1 MTSRPSTKSNSSTPD
16 KNIIRYPLKNDY
28 MFRAVFQSR
37 PKALEGLCRS
47 LLRLSPSDSLH
58 IDLKNPI
65 QLGAAIDNKEFIL
78 DLALTINDN
87 LYLNLEMQL
96 YNDGYWPERSLSYT
110 CRSFDNLNRGTQYKD
125 VLPVLHIGFL
135 DFTLFP
141 EHPEFVAEY
150 KMMNTN
156 PVHHNIFSD
165 KFCIS
170 VVDLTQIERAT
181 EEDKQYDINLWA
193 RVLTAKTWEE
203 VDMMAQDNEYLRETS
218 NAMYELDQDR
228 LIRQQCQAREDFL
241 YWERIKENRNK
252 RTEEQL
258 AAANAELDR
267 RRTELTDKDAKLA
280 DKDAELADKDAKLAD
295 KDAELERQKAKLAA
309 KDAQIAELLARFG
322 ESNQ

>member
-1 MTSRPSTKSNSSTPD
+1 MTSKTSNQSNHSAPD
-16 KNIIRYPLKNDY
+16 KNLIRYTLKNDY

-47 LLRLSPSDSLH
+47 LLHLSPSDTLH

-65 QLGAAIDNKEFIL
+65 QLGESIESKEFVL
-78 DLALTINDN
+78 DLALTINDS

-110 CRSFDNLNRGTQYKD
+110 CRSFDNLNRGAKYKD

-141 EHPEFVAEY
+141 EHPEFVADY

-156 PVHHNIFSD
+156 PQHRYFFSD
-165 KFCIS
+165 KFRIS
-170 VVDLTQIERAT
+170 VVNLTQIERAT
-181 EEDKQYDINLWA
+181 EEDKQYGIDLWA

-203 VDMMAQDNEYLRETS
+203 IDMLAQDNEYLRETS
-218 NAMYELDQDR
+218 NAMYELDQDL

-241 YWERIKENRNK
+241 YWERIKANHTKQVE
-252 RTEEQL
+252 TEL
-258 AAANAELDR
+258 AETKAELSNQ
-267 RRTELTDKDAKLA
+267 K
-280 DKDAELADKDAKLAD
+280 AELAAKN
-295 KDAELERQKAKLAA
+295 AELERQKAELAA
-309 KDAQIAELLARFG
+309 KDALIAELLA
-322 ESNQ
+322 QKAATDQ

>member
-1 MTSRPSTKSNSSTPD
+1 MASTSNELTPSTPD
-16 KNIIRYPLKNDY
+16 KNLIRYPLKNDY

-65 QLGAAIDNKEFIL
+65 QLGAAIDNKEFVL

-110 CRSFDNLNRGTQYKD
+110 CRSFDNLNRGAKYKD

-141 EHPEFVAEY
+141 EHPEFVADY

-156 PVHHNIFSD
+156 PQHRYFFSD
-165 KFCIS
+165 KFRIS
-170 VVDLTQIERAT
+170 VVNLTQIERAT
-181 EEDKQYDINLWA
+181 EEDKQYGIDLWA

-203 VDMMAQDNEYLRETS
+203 IDMLAQDNEYLRETS
-218 NAMYELDQDR
+218 NAMYELDQDL

-241 YWERIKENRNK
+241 YWERIKANHTKQVE
-252 RTEEQL
+252 TEL
-258 AAANAELDR
+258 AETKAELSNQ
-267 RRTELTDKDAKLA
+267 K
-280 DKDAELADKDAKLAD
+280 AELAAKN
-295 KDAELERQKAKLAA
+295 AELERQKAELAA
-309 KDAQIAELLARFG
+309 KDALIAELLA
-322 ESNQ
+322 QKAATDQ

>member
-1 MTSRPSTKSNSSTPD
+1 MITRPSNESNASTPD

-47 LLRLSPSDSLH
+47 LLRLSPSDSVH

-110 CRSFDNLNRGTQYKD
+110 CRSFDNLNRGTQYQD

-156 PVHHNIFSD
+156 PLHHNIFSD
-165 KFCIS
+165 KFRIS
-170 VVDLTQIERAT
+170 VVDLTQIEHAT
-181 EEDKQYDINLWA
+181 EEDK
-193 RVLTAKTWEE
+193 K
-203 VDMMAQDNEYLRETS
+203 YLRETS

-228 LIRQQCQAREDFL
+228 PIRQQCQAREDFL
-241 YWERIKENRNK
+241 YRERIKENRNQRIK
-252 RTEEQL
+252 
-258 AAANAELDR
+258 
-267 RRTELTDKDAKLA
+267 TELAETKAELA
-280 DKDAELADKDAKLAD
+280 DKDAELA
-295 KDAELERQKAKLAA
+295 A
-309 KDAQIAELLARFG
+309 KDALIAELLARYG
-322 ESNQ
+322 KDN

>member
-1 MTSRPSTKSNSSTPD
+1 MTTKANESITSTPD
-16 KNIIRYPLKNDY
+16 KNRIRYPLKNDY

-37 PKALEGLCRS
+37 PKALQGLCRS

-65 QLGAAIDNKEFIL
+65 QLGAAIDNKEFVL
-78 DLALTINDN
+78 DLALTINN
-87 LYLNLEMQL
+87 SLYLNLEMQL

-110 CRSFDNLNRGTQYKD
+110 CRSFDNLNRGAQYKD

-156 PVHHNIFSD
+156 SLHHNIFSS
-165 KFCIS
+165 KFRIS

-181 EEDKQYDINLWA
+181 EEDKQYDIDLWA
-193 RVLTAKTWEE
+193 RVLTATTWEE
-203 VDMMAQDNEYLRETS
+203 IDMLAKDNEYLRETS

-252 RTEEQL
+252 RVEAEL
-258 AAANAELDR
+258 ANAKAELANKNAEL
-267 RRTELTDKDAKLA
+267 EQQK
-280 DKDAELADKDAKLAD
+280 
-295 KDAELERQKAKLAA
+295 AELEQQKAELEKLR
-309 KDAQIAELLARFG
+309 AQANSLQNR
-322 ESNQ
+322 N

>member
-1 MTSRPSTKSNSSTPD
+1 MASKTNETTTSTSD
-16 KNIIRYPLKNDY
+16 KNLIRYPLKNDY

-37 PKALEGLCRS
+37 PKALQGLCRS

-65 QLGAAIDNKEFIL
+65 QLGAAIDNKEFVL
-78 DLALTINDN
+78 DLALTINDS

-110 CRSFDNLNRGTQYKD
+110 CRSFDNLNRGAQYSD

-150 KMMNTN
+150 KMMNMN
-156 PVHHNIFSD
+156 PEHRHFFSD
-165 KFCIS
+165 KFRIS

-181 EEDKQYDINLWA
+181 EEDKQYGIDLWA

-203 VDMMAQDNEYLRETS
+203 IEMLAQDNEYLRETS

-241 YWERIKENRNK
+241 YWERMKENRTK
-252 RTEEQL
+252 RMEEKIAEQE
-258 AAANAELDR
+258 AELKNQKA
-267 RRTELTDKDAKLA
+267 ELAN
-280 DKDAELADKDAKLAD
+280 KDAELAV
-295 KDAELERQKAKLAA
+295 KDAELAA
-309 KDAQIAELLARFG
+309 KDAQIAELLARLDK
-322 ESNQ
+322 SNN

>member
-1 MTSRPSTKSNSSTPD
+1 MTSRQPNESTSSTPD
-16 KNIIRYPLKNDY
+16 KNLIRYPLKNDY

-37 PKALEGLCRS
+37 PKALQGLCRS
-47 LLRLSPSDSLH
+47 LLRLSPSDSLR

-65 QLGAAIDNKEFIL
+65 QLGAAIDNKEFVL
-78 DLALTINDN
+78 DLALTINDS

-110 CRSFDNLNRGTQYKD
+110 CRSFDNLNRGAQYSE

-135 DFTLFP
+135 DFTLFS

-156 PVHHNIFSD
+156 PEHRYFFSD
-165 KFCIS
+165 KFRIS

-181 EEDKQYDINLWA
+181 EEDKQYGIDLWA

-203 VDMMAQDNEYLRETS
+203 IDMLAQDNEYLRETS

-241 YWERIKENRNK
+241 YWDRIK
-252 RTEEQL
+252 
-258 AAANAELDR
+258 ANH
-267 RRTELTDKDAKLA
+267 T
-280 DKDAELADKDAKLAD
+280 
-295 KDAELERQKAKLAA
+295 
-309 KDAQIAELLARFG
+309 
-322 ESNQ
+322 

>member
-1 MTSRPSTKSNSSTPD
+1 MTTNANESTTSTPD

-47 LLRLSPSDSLH
+47 LLRLSPSDSVH

-78 DLALTINDN
+78 DLALTINDS

-110 CRSFDNLNRGTQYKD
+110 CRSFDNLNRGTKYQD

-150 KMMNTN
+150 KMMNKN

-165 KFCIS
+165 KFRIS

-181 EEDKQYDINLWA
+181 EEDKRYDIDLWG
-193 RVLTAKTWEE
+193 RVLTATTWEE
-203 VDMMAQDNEYLRETS
+203 IDMLAQDNEYLRETS
-218 NAMYELDQDR
+218 NAMYELDQDL

-241 YWERIKENRNK
+241 YWERIK
-252 RTEEQL
+252 
-258 AAANAELDR
+258 ANHTKEVE
-267 RRTELTDKDAKLA
+267 TELANTK
-280 DKDAELADKDAKLAD
+280 AELAAKN
-295 KDAELERQKAKLAA
+295 AELAA
-309 KDAQIAELLARFG
+309 KDAQIAELLARYAKD
-322 ESNQ
+322 N

>member
-1 MTSRPSTKSNSSTPD
+1 MTSTSNEPTTSTPD

-47 LLRLSPSDSLH
+47 LLRLSPSDSIH

-110 CRSFDNLNRGTQYKD
+110 CRSFDNLNRGAGYD
-125 VLPVLHIGFL
+125 EVLPVLHIGFL

-150 KMMNTN
+150 KMMNSN

-165 KFCIS
+165 KFRIS

-181 EEDKQYDINLWA
+181 EEDKQYSIDLWA

-203 VDMMAQDNEYLRETS
+203 IDMLAKDNEYLRETS

-241 YWERIKENRNK
+241 YWERIKENRNQRIAAELAETK
-252 RTEEQL
+252 AELAGKDITLENQKAEIENQKTEIENQKAEIENQKAEL
-258 AAANAELDR
+258 AA
-267 RRTELTDKDAKLA
+267 
-280 DKDAELADKDAKLAD
+280 KDAE
-295 KDAELERQKAKLAA
+295 LAA
-309 KDAQIAELLARFG
+309 KDAQIAELLARYAKD
-322 ESNQ
+322 N

>member
-1 MTSRPSTKSNSSTPD
+1 MASRPSNESNASTPD

-47 LLRLSPSDSLH
+47 LLRLSPSDSVH

-65 QLGAAIDNKEFIL
+65 QLGTAIDNKEFVL

-110 CRSFDNLNRGTQYKD
+110 CRSFDNLNRGAGYD
-125 VLPVLHIGFL
+125 EVLPVLHIGFL

-156 PVHHNIFSD
+156 PAHRNFFSD
-165 KFCIS
+165 KFRIS

-181 EEDKQYDINLWA
+181 DEDKQYDIDLWA

-203 VDMMAQDNEYLRETS
+203 IDMLAQDNEYLRETS

-241 YWERIKENRNK
+241 YWERMKENRNK
-252 RTEEQL
+252 RIETEL
-258 AAANAELDR
+258 AETKVKLANKNAELAN
-267 RRTELTDKDAKLA
+267 KNS
-280 DKDAELADKDAKLAD
+280 
-295 KDAELERQKAKLAA
+295 ELENQKAEIENQKAEIENQKTEIENQKAELAA
-309 KDAQIAELLARFG
+309 KDARIAELLAHYG

>member
-1 MTSRPSTKSNSSTPD
+1 MASTSNELTPSTPD
-16 KNIIRYPLKNDY
+16 KNLIRYPLKNDY

-65 QLGAAIDNKEFIL
+65 QLGAAIDNKEFVL
-78 DLALTINDN
+78 DLALTINDS

-110 CRSFDNLNRGTQYKD
+110 CRSFDNLNRGTKYKD

-141 EHPEFVAEY
+141 KHPEFVAEY

-156 PVHHNIFSD
+156 PLHHNIFSD
-165 KFCIS
+165 KFRIS

-181 EEDKQYDINLWA
+181 EKDKQYGIDLWA
-193 RVLTAKTWEE
+193 RVLTATTWEE
-203 VDMMAQDNEYLRETS
+203 IDMLAKDNEYLRETS
-218 NAMYELDQDR
+218 NAMYELDQDL

-241 YWERIKENRNK
+241 YWERIKENRNQ
-252 RTEEQL
+252 RIE
-258 AAANAELDR
+258 
-267 RRTELTDKDAKLA
+267 TELAETKAKLA
-280 DKDAELADKDAKLAD
+280 DKDAELADKNAELKSHKAEL
-295 KDAELERQKAKLAA
+295 KSQKAELERQKAELAA

-322 ESNQ
+322 ESNE

>member
-1 MTSRPSTKSNSSTPD
+1 MTTKANESITSTPD
-16 KNIIRYPLKNDY
+16 KNRIRYPLKNDY

-37 PKALEGLCRS
+37 PKALQGLCRS

-65 QLGAAIDNKEFIL
+65 QLGAAIDNKEFVL
-78 DLALTINDN
+78 DLALTINN
-87 LYLNLEMQL
+87 SLYLNLEMQL

-110 CRSFDNLNRGTQYKD
+110 CRSFDNLNRGAQYKD

-165 KFCIS
+165 KFRIS

-181 EEDKQYDINLWA
+181 EEDKQYDIDLWA
-193 RVLTAKTWEE
+193 RVLTATTWEE
-203 VDMMAQDNEYLRETS
+203 IDMLAKDNEYLRETS

-241 YWERIKENRNK
+241 YWERMKENRAK
-252 RTEEQL
+252 RMEEKI
-258 AAANAELDR
+258 AEQ
-267 RRTELTDKDAKLA
+267 E
-280 DKDAELADKDAKLAD
+280 AELAV
-295 KDAELERQKAKLAA
+295 
-309 KDAQIAELLARFG
+309 KDAQIAELLAKLA
-322 ESNQ
+322 EKAAADQ

>member
-1 MTSRPSTKSNSSTPD
+1 MTTKANESTTSTPD
-16 KNIIRYPLKNDY
+16 KNLIRYPLKNDY

-47 LLRLSPSDSLH
+47 LLRLSPSDSLQVE
-58 IDLKNPI
+58 LKNPI
-65 QLGAAIDNKEFIL
+65 QLGETIDSKEFVL
-78 DLALTINDN
+78 DLALIINN
-87 LYLNLEMQL
+87 SLFLNLEMQL

-110 CRSFDNLNRGTQYKD
+110 CRSFDNLNRGAQYKD

-156 PVHHNIFSD
+156 PEHRYFFSD
-165 KFCIS
+165 KFRIS

-181 EEDKQYDINLWA
+181 EKDKQYGIDLWA

-203 VDMMAQDNEYLRETS
+203 IDMLAQDNEHLRETS
-218 NAMYELDQDR
+218 NAMYELDQDL

-241 YWERIKENRNK
+241 YWERMKENRTK
-252 RTEEQL
+252 RMEAKIAEQ
-258 AAANAELDR
+258 E
-267 RRTELTDKDAKLA
+267 
-280 DKDAELADKDAKLAD
+280 AELAA
-295 KDAELERQKAKLAA
+295 KDAELERQR
-309 KDAQIAELLARFG
+309 AELEKLRAQLNT
-322 ESNQ
+322 SQ

>member
-1 MTSRPSTKSNSSTPD
+1 MTSTSSESTTSAPD

-37 PKALEGLCRS
+37 PKALKGLCRS

-65 QLGAAIDNKEFIL
+65 QLGAAIDNKEFVL

-110 CRSFDNLNRGTQYKD
+110 CRSFDNLNRGAKYKN

-141 EHPEFVAEY
+141 KHPEFVAEY
-150 KMMNTN
+150 KMINTN
-156 PVHHNIFSD
+156 PLHHNIFSD
-165 KFCIS
+165 KFRIS

-181 EEDKQYDINLWA
+181 EEDKRYDIDLWG

-203 VDMMAQDNEYLRETS
+203 IDMLAKDNEYLRETS

-241 YWERIKENRNK
+241 YWERMKENRAK
-252 RTEEQL
+252 RMEEKI
-258 AAANAELDR
+258 AEQ
-267 RRTELTDKDAKLA
+267 E
-280 DKDAELADKDAKLAD
+280 AELAV
-295 KDAELERQKAKLAA
+295 
-309 KDAQIAELLARFG
+309 KDAQIAELLAKLA
-322 ESNQ
+322 EKAAADQ

>member
-1 MTSRPSTKSNSSTPD
+1 MTSKTSNESTTSTHD
-16 KNIIRYPLKNDY
+16 KNVIRYTLKNDY

-65 QLGAAIDNKEFIL
+65 QLGAAIEGKEFIL
-78 DLALTINDN
+78 DLALTINDS

-110 CRSFDNLNRGTQYKD
+110 CRSFDNLNRGAKYKD

-150 KMMNTN
+150 KMKNTN
-156 PVHHNIFSD
+156 PLHHNIFSD
-165 KFCIS
+165 KFRIS
-170 VVDLTQIERAT
+170 VVDLTQIELAT
-181 EEDKQYDINLWA
+181 EEDKRYGIDLWG

-203 VDMMAQDNEYLRETS
+203 IDMLAQDNEYLRETS

-241 YWERIKENRNK
+241 YWERMKENRTK
-252 RTEEQL
+252 RMEEKI
-258 AAANAELDR
+258 AEQETAL
-267 RRTELTDKDAKLA
+267 KNQK
-280 DKDAELADKDAKLAD
+280 AELAAKNTELENQ
-295 KDAELERQKAKLAA
+295 KAELERQKAELAA

-322 ESNQ
+322 EANQ

>member
-1 MTSRPSTKSNSSTPD
+1 MTTKTNESTTFTPD
-16 KNIIRYPLKNDY
+16 KNRIRYPLKNDY

-37 PKALEGLCRS
+37 PKALQGLCRS

-78 DLALTINDN
+78 DLALTINDS

-110 CRSFDNLNRGTQYKD
+110 CRSFDNLNRGAEYD
-125 VLPVLHIGFL
+125 EVLPVLHIGFL

-150 KMMNTN
+150 KMMNIN
-156 PVHHNIFSD
+156 PEHRHFFSD
-165 KFCIS
+165 KFRIS

-181 EEDKQYDINLWA
+181 DEDKRYDIDLWA

-203 VDMMAQDNEYLRETS
+203 IDMLAQDNEYLRETS
-218 NAMYELDQDR
+218 NAMYELDKDR

-241 YWERIKENRNK
+241 YWERMKENRTK
-252 RTEEQL
+252 RMEAKIAEQ
-258 AAANAELDR
+258 E
-267 RRTELTDKDAKLA
+267 
-280 DKDAELADKDAKLAD
+280 AELAA
-295 KDAELERQKAKLAA
+295 KDAELERQR
-309 KDAQIAELLARFG
+309 AELERQRAELEKLRAQLNT
-322 ESNQ
+322 SQ